1 MTMAE
6 RKTILNS
13 GVPHTQPLEEICREQ
28 VVIGKVNYDKPVAII
43 YNPNSGKKRDV
54 SREIT

>member
-1 MTMAE
+1 MTMSE
-6 RKTILNS
+6 REKMQKSSTHS
-13 GVPHTQPLEEICREQ
+13 QPLELIFKEQ